1 MASPLGSQS
10 RNALKHA
17 EVVHKNIFEPAQT
30 PHLSSKAR
38 TAMDRRR
45 RLSLVK
51 SLHVSR
57 NIFHITFDPLIA
69 SNEENKFHGSR
80 IQGTKYN
87 KHVCRNLFNPDY
99 LSFHI
104 REQYVNY
111 KLIDCTAP

>member
-30 PHLSSKAR
+30 HHLSSKAR

-57 NIFHITFDPLIA
+57 NIFHIIFHPLIA
-69 SNEENKFHGSR
+69 SNEENKFNGSR

-87 KHVCRNLFNPDY
+87 KRVCRNLLNPDY

-104 REQYVNY
+104 RE
-111 KLIDCTAP
+111 

>member
-51 SLHVSR
+51 SLHVS
-57 NIFHITFDPLIA
+57 IFDPLIA
-69 SNEENKFHGSR
+69 SNEENKFNGSR

-87 KHVCRNLFNPDY
+87 KHVCRNLLNPDY

-104 REQYVNY
+104 RE
-111 KLIDCTAP
+111 